1 MRKNIIILASK
12 SPRRKELLESLGLRI
27 KVVHPNIKEDL
38 GKYFSEEK
46 LKKVAL
52 DKVNE
57 VAKRFKKG
65 IIIGAD
71 TVVVVKNK
79 VYGKP
84 TNIKHA
90 KRMLKSLSGKTQ
102 YVWTAVAIKDIKK
115 NKILVKTARSSI
127 RMKKINKDEINYLAS
142 KNLDKA
148 GGYGIQED
156 DKFLK
161 VLSGSYTNIVGFPM
175 ELVQEMLR
183 LFNVAFKKIL

>member
-1 MRKNIIILASK
+1 MKKNVVILASK
-12 SPRRKELLESLGLRI
+12 SPRRKELLKSLGLKV
-27 KVVHPNIKEDL
+27 KVVPSNIKEDL
-38 GKYFSEEK
+38 GKYFSKEK

-57 VAKRFKKG
+57 VAKKFKKG

-79 VYGKP
+79 IYGKP
-84 TNIKHA
+84 SNIKCA
-90 KRMLKSLSGKTQ
+90 KRMLKELSGKTQ
-102 YVWTAVAIKDIKK
+102 HVWTAVAIKDIER
-115 NKILVKTARSSI
+115 NKVLVETVESLVK
-127 RMKKINKDEINYLAS
+127 MKKLNKDDINYLAG

-161 VLSGSYTNIVGFPM
+161 VLKGSYTNIVGLPI
-175 ELVQEMLR
+175 ETVQEMLK
-183 LFNVAFKKIL
+183 LFDVAFNKIL